1 MAKLPSERFGGI
13 GQLTRSQDGKMR
25 AFDIEHSNVPNAF
38 VHFGPR
44 DSGTRTGRAEQDRS
58 ARLLQAVAFF
68 RNGMGIIDPKAKVRW
83 KVGFWRGRISFGK
96 TQLTQ
101 NGARRSDCALTKIG
115 ACSRAVPLGRTP
127 YPVP

>member
-1 MAKLPSERFGGI
+1 M
-13 GQLTRSQDGKMR
+13 Q

-58 ARLLQAVAFF
+58 ARLLQTVF
-68 RNGMGIIDPKAKVRW
+68 RNGMGIIDLKAKVRW
-83 KVGFWRGRISFGK
+83 KVGFWRGRILFVK

-101 NGARRSDCALTKIG
+101 NGTHLSMANS
-115 ACSRAVPLGRTP
+115 
-127 YPVP
+127 